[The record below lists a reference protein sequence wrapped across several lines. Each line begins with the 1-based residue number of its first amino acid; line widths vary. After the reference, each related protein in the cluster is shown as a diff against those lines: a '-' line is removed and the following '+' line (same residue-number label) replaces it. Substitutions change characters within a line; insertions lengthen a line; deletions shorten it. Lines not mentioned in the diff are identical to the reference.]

1 MYMALKHLHMT
12 CVGLSLLGF
21 VLRGVWMMTGSDRLK
36 ARATRVLPHMID
48 AVLLGSA
55 IALVSFYDAVPN
67 WVWAKVAGLLIY
79 IVLGTV
85 ALKRGKTRNARLA
98 AFALALLTF
107 AWIVSVALS
116 KSPAGFFA

>member
-1 MYMALKHLHMT
+1 MYLALKHLHMT
-12 CVGLSLLGF
+12 CVALSLAGF
-21 VLRGVWMMTGSDRLK
+21 VLRGVWMMTAPARLN
-36 ARATRVLPHMID
+36 ARLTRVLPHVID
-48 AVLLGSA
+48 TALLVSA
-55 IALVSFYDAVPN
+55 IALVSFYEGVPG
-67 WVWAKVAGLLIY
+67 WVWAKVGGLLIY

-85 ALKRGKTRNARLA
+85 ALKRGKTRSARLV